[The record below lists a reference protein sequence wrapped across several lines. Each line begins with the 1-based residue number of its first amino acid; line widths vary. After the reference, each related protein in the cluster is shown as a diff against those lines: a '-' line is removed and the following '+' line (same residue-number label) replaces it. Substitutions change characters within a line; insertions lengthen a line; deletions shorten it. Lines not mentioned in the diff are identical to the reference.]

1 MEEKMTEFIF
11 NSGQTASKAAVKLIL
26 ASGMSFNCGSFCKDD
41 TLQELKAAAKAAD
54 FDGSLGRQVSIYDGK
69 LRVVLVGTGNKPSAS
84 ELQELGGKIYK
95 TISGF
100 AKVAIL
106 VPALSK
112 SKISAE
118 DVACNVAFGIELGGY
133 RFDKYFTTKKSS
145 DYPKLEQIQFYS
157 ADGKLDGKKYGDFS
171 AVANAVR
178 YARDLCNEP
187 ANYLT
192 PQVFA
197 DDIKR
202 LEYLGLKVDILEE
215 KQIRANGM
223 NMLLSVSQGSHNT
236 PRVAIIRWQG
246 AKKSKTPELGLVGK
260 GVTFDSGGI
269 SIKPSSGMGDMKGD
283 MTGAA
288 VVVATLKAAALRKV
302 KQNITGI
309 VGLVENMP
317 SGHASRPGDIVKSM
331 SGQTVEII
339 NTDAEGRLVLG
350 DCLWYLQEK
359 IGPRTII
366 DVATLTGSTMRT
378 FGFEYAGLFSNND
391 KLADKLFSS
400 GGVTGEKVWRLP
412 INKEYDKLIDSD
424 IADMKNCGPANAGG
438 ITAACFLQ
446 RFIKPDTAWAHLD
459 IAGVDRDDK
468 GHALT
473 PKGATGWGV
482 RILSQFI
489 DCL

>member
-1 MEEKMTEFIF
+1 MTEFVF
-11 NSGQTASKAAVKLIL
+11 NAKKRSLQNNVKVILTSNSSVNTEFCKEETVKELKNAVK
-26 ASGMSFNCGSFCKDD
+26 
-41 TLQELKAAAKAAD
+41 EAK
-54 FDGSLGRQVSIYDGK
+54 FDGSYGKCVSVYNGK
-69 LRVVLVGTGNKPSAS
+69 NRVFLVGTGAKPTAA
-84 ELQELGGKIYK
+84 EIQELGGKIYGW
-95 TISGF
+95 ISGF
-100 AKVAIL
+100 SKVAVFVQPL
-106 VPALSK
+106 P
-112 SKISAE
+112 KIKADSS
-118 DVACNVAFGIELGGY
+118 DVACNLAFGMELGGY
-133 RFDKYFTTKKSS
+133 RFDKYFTTKNSD
-145 DYPKLEQIQFYS
+145 DYPQLEQVEFFAS
-157 ADGKLDGKKYGDFS
+157 DGKLNNQDYDNLR

-192 PQVFA
+192 PEVFA

-223 NMLLSVSQGSHNT
+223 NMLLSVAQGSHNA
-236 PRVAIIRWQG
+236 PRVAVIRWEG
-246 AKKSKTPELGLVGK
+246 TPESDAPKLGLVGK

-269 SIKPSSGMGDMKGD
+269 SLKPSSGMGDMKGD

-288 VVVATLKAAALRKV
+288 VVVATLKAAALCKL
-302 KQNITGI
+302 KQNIIGI

-317 SGHASRPGDIVKSM
+317 SGHATRPGDIVTST
-331 SGQTVEII
+331 SGRTVEVI

-359 IGPRTII
+359 YGAEVII

-378 FGFEYAGLFSNND
+378 FGSEYAGLFCNTD
-391 KLADKLFSS
+391 GMAADLCEIGEMS
-400 GGVTGEKVWRLP
+400 GEKVWRLP
-412 INKEYDKLIDSD
+412 MNKEYDKLINSD

-446 RFIKPDTAWAHLD
+446 RFVKEENAWAHLD

-468 GHALT
+468 GHYLT

-482 RILSQFI
+482 RLLTKFVG
-489 DCL
+489 CW

>member
-1 MEEKMTEFIF
+1 M
-11 NSGQTASKAAVKLIL
+11 
-26 ASGMSFNCGSFCKDD
+26 
-41 TLQELKAAAKAAD
+41 
-54 FDGSLGRQVSIYDGK
+54 
-69 LRVVLVGTGNKPSAS
+69 VGTGTRPTVA
-84 ELQELGGKIYK
+84 EIQELGGKIYGWV
-95 TISGF
+95 SGF
-100 AKVAIL
+100 SKVSIL
-106 VPALSK
+106 VQPLPKVKADS
-112 SKISAE
+112 S
-118 DVACNVAFGIELGGY
+118 DVACNLAFGMELGGY
-133 RFDKYFTTKKSS
+133 RFDKYFTTKNSD
-145 DYPKLEQIQFYS
+145 DYPQLEQVEFFAS
-157 ADGKLDGKKYGDFS
+157 DGKLDNKDYDS
-171 AVANAVR
+171 LRAVANAVR

-192 PQVFA
+192 PEVFA

-223 NMLLSVSQGSHNT
+223 NMLLSVAQGSHNA
-236 PRVAIIRWQG
+236 PRVAVIRWEG
-246 AKKSKTPELGLVGK
+246 TPESDAPKLGLVGK

-269 SIKPSSGMGDMKGD
+269 SLKPSSGMGDMKGD

-288 VVVATLKAAALRKV
+288 VVVATLKAAALCKL
-302 KQNITGI
+302 KQNIIGI

-317 SGHASRPGDIVKSM
+317 SGHATRPGDIVTSM
-331 SGQTVEII
+331 SGRTVEVI

-359 IGPRTII
+359 YGAEVII

-378 FGFEYAGLFSNND
+378 FGSEYAGLFCNTD
-391 KLADKLFSS
+391 GMAADLCEIGELS
-400 GGVTGEKVWRLP
+400 GEKVWRLP
-412 INKEYDKLIDSD
+412 MNKEYDKLINSD

-446 RFIKPDTAWAHLD
+446 RFVKEENAWAHLD

-468 GHALT
+468 GHYLT

-482 RILSQFI
+482 RLLTKFI
-489 DCL
+489 GCW

>member
-1 MEEKMTEFIF
+1 MEFIF
-11 NSGQTASKAAVKLIL
+11 NSKKSSSGATTKIILSSNASPD
-26 ASGMSFNCGSFCKDD
+26 CGNFCKKEN
-41 TLQELKAAAKAAD
+41 LQELKAAAKASG
-54 FDGSLGRQVSIYDGK
+54 FDGSFGRHVSIYNGK
-69 LRVVLVGTGNKPSAS
+69 LRLVLFGTGNKPSACA
-84 ELQELGGKIYK
+84 LQELGGKIYK
-95 TISGF
+95 IAADF
-100 AKVAIL
+100 EKIAIL
-106 VPALSK
+106 VPSFPK
-112 SKISAE
+112 SKINA
-118 DVACNVAFGIELGGY
+118 DDAACNVAFGMELGGY
-133 RFDKYFTTKKSS
+133 TFDKYFTTKKAS
-145 DYPKLEQIQFYS
+145 DYPKLETVEFF
-157 ADGKLDGKKYGDFS
+157 ATEDLDAQKYGNLH

-192 PQVFA
+192 PEVFA

-202 LEYLGLKVDILEE
+202 LEYLGLKVEVLEE

-236 PRVAIIRWQG
+236 PRVAIIRWEG
-246 AKKSKTPELGLVGK
+246 APKSTAPELGLVGK

-269 SIKPSSGMGDMKGD
+269 SLKPASGMGDMKGD

-288 VVVATLKAAALRKV
+288 VVVATLKAAALCKV

-317 SGHASRPGDIVKSM
+317 SGHATRPGDIVKSM

-359 IGPRTII
+359 FASKVII
-366 DVATLTGSTMRT
+366 DIATLTGSTMRT
-378 FGFEYAGLFSNND
+378 FGFEYAGLFGNTD
-391 KLADKLFSS
+391 KMADNLFDAGQKS
-400 GGVTGEKVWRLP
+400 GEKVWRLP
-412 INKEYDKLIDSD
+412 INEEYNKLINSD

-446 RFIKPDTAWAHLD
+446 RFVKPQNCWAHLD

-468 GHALT
+468 GHPLT

-482 RILSQFI
+482 RLLTKFI
-489 DCL
+489 GCW